1 LKGRREMEIRK
12 AKEQDS
18 SQLIKLLG
26 GIGWFT
32 GYFTNKKELLK
43 DKFIEHIKLC
53 SADNSHSIYV
63 AEEDNVILG
72 YSSVHWL
79 PYLFLSGPEGFISEL
94 FIDEEKRGKG
104 IGKSLIEA
112 IKKEAFERG
121 CSRLSL
127 LNGRNRESYNRNF
140 YRKCGFTERDQLAN
154 FILQL

>member
-1 LKGRREMEIRK
+1 MEIRK
-12 AKEQDS
+12 AKESDYG
-18 SQLIKLLG
+18 QLINLLE

-32 GYFTNKKELLK
+32 EYFTNEKETLK
-43 DKFIEHIKLC
+43 NKFIKHIRLC
-53 SADNSHSIYV
+53 TADNSHSIYV
-63 AEEDNVILG
+63 AEEGNTILG

-94 FIDEEKRGKG
+94 FINEEKRGKG

-140 YRKCGFTERDQLAN
+140 YRGCGFIERDQLAN
-154 FILQL
+154 FILKL